1 MTGFGPHL
9 TLDGYGCNREKLED
23 LDLIYS
29 ILDEFPSYIGM
40 TKIMPPYVFRYTG
53 LKPEDWGVSGFVLIA
68 ESHISIHTFPCK
80 NYLSLDIFSCKNF
93 DAEKAVSYIREIFEI
108 KKYQMN
114 LFDRGA
120 EFPKDIE
127 KSAKIVAGQR
137 KKITPLIDFQKE
149 NEAKLSRRKKLLA

>member
-9 TLDGYGCNREKLED
+9 TLDGYGCNRKNLED
-23 LDLIYS
+23 LELIYS
-29 ILDEFPSYIGM
+29 ILDEFPSKIGM

-53 LKPEDWGVSGFVLIA
+53 VKLEDWGVSGFVLIA

-80 NYLSLDIFSCKNF
+80 NYLSLDIFSCKTF
-93 DAEKAVSYIREIFEI
+93 DVEKAINYIKETFEI

-114 LFDRGA
+114 LFDRGT

-127 KSAKIVAGQR
+127 KSTKITISQR

-149 NEAKLSRRKKLLA
+149 NGIRLSRKKNLLI

>member
-23 LDLIYS
+23 LGLIYS

-40 TKIMPPYVFRYTG
+40 TKIMPPYVFRYSG

-127 KSAKIVAGQR
+127 KSAKIVAGHR
-137 KKITPLIDFQKE
+137 KKITPLIDFQRE
-149 NEAKLSRRKKLLA
+149 NETKLSRRKKFLV